1 MNQFNSLTNE
11 QNTEALKADIKLDMH
26 RFCRLEL
33 IGIGP
38 SIQLEKFDVV
48 STTLGTGEA
57 ATESSSGQSLA
68 MRSQIMVN
76 GIPKAVSKKFEGIPE
91 SDIFA
96 LENAWLED

>member
-1 MNQFNSLTNE
+1 
-11 QNTEALKADIKLDMH
+11 MH

-38 SIQLEKFDVV
+38 SIQQLGKFDVV

-96 LENAWLED
+96 LENA